1 MSASSIDYTMSS
13 ELGTRN
19 LPPAALSVKNVS
31 LSPGSSPIIPSKP
44 VAAIMSRPQ
53 MVNSRSTGSVSFTI
67 PEWKDQHHR
76 DGNSQRII
84 ATKSKDAV
92 NETTPTRIYWRSPA
106 SMIACL
112 FLGILVALGHH
123 LYYASLRDDLVGDQD
138 EQQRNLRCLQLP
150 SLITPATLGVIPGA
164 VVDYVPTNVSSLLI
178 STNNTN
184 QYTRFEYSA
193 PLLPDTVEG
202 VNDTNNFFVGPR
214 TIISRLSSAAAATGS
229 ILPIT
234 PPYTNSSYSLQFYGP
249 TVKCRS
255 EIHTVPII
263 HVSFTVMCGYWFDIG
278 NIGEEANSTQATIM
292 DRLLRLKMT
301 EARDNFTE
309 VTSAYFGFVPTE
321 YIMNGGKVT
330 DFSTV
335 DAISQVMMQ
344 RPTHASNQFWA
355 AYRRYAWNISGNYTE
370 VHYMVCRLYNASYD
384 IKFEFM
390 AGNQTIT
397 KNRESTQLNE
407 IEYPKDDPITPT
419 NYAAHSYS
427 AFMWVLTNQLV
438 GSMGFWTDNSTNRKF
453 SSISTPIEH
462 NSLLGSVD
470 LDPFF
475 DYNDALY
482 VRNATNINK
491 KMSDQRNQDK
501 KLAMNKTLSALIEEL
516 SFNVTISFMSSN
528 LLSPNVTTLV
538 QRSTNVNVYSY
549 KSTSLLLAYGLAV
562 STTLIAN
569 ILGVIAYIQNKS
581 AHDRSFSSILGA
593 TRETGLNDLFI

>member
-138 EQQRNLRCLQLP
+138 EQQRNLR
-150 SLITPATLGVIPGA
+150 
-164 VVDYVPTNVSSLLI
+164 
-178 STNNTN
+178 
-184 QYTRFEYSA
+184 YSA

-249 TVKCRS
+249 TVKC
-255 EIHTVPII
+255 
-263 HVSFTVMCGYWFDIG
+263 
-278 NIGEEANSTQATIM
+278 EEANSTQATIM

-355 AYRRYAWNISGNYTE
+355 AYRRYAWNIS
-370 VHYMVCRLYNASYD
+370 
-384 IKFEFM
+384 
-390 AGNQTIT
+390 GNQTIT

-593 TRETGLNDLFI
+593 TRETGLNDLFSNDNHGILPVPRRTKRALLKFRNMDDGGWSFRRTEMATEEKRRRRSLMRRKTSVV

>member
-1 MSASSIDYTMSS
+1 MLNLEMWWKIK
-13 ELGTRN
+13 LGS
-19 LPPAALSVKNVS
+19 LLAL
-31 LSPGSSPIIPSKP
+31 L
-44 VAAIMSRPQ
+44 A
-53 MVNSRSTGSVSFTI
+53 
-67 PEWKDQHHR
+67 W
-76 DGNSQRII
+76 
-84 ATKSKDAV
+84 
-92 NETTPTRIYWRSPA
+92 
-106 SMIACL
+106 
-112 FLGILVALGHH
+112 
-123 LYYASLRDDLVGDQD
+123 
-138 EQQRNLRCLQLP
+138 CLQLP

-249 TVKCRS
+249 TVKC
-255 EIHTVPII
+255 
-263 HVSFTVMCGYWFDIG
+263 
-278 NIGEEANSTQATIM
+278 EEANSTQATIM

-528 LLSPNVTTLV
+528 LLSIFLFTE
-538 QRSTNVNVYSY
+538 
-549 KSTSLLLAYGLAV
+549 
-562 STTLIAN
+562 N
-569 ILGVIAYIQNKS
+569 ILGQ
-581 AHDRSFSSILGA
+581 
-593 TRETGLNDLFI
+593 T